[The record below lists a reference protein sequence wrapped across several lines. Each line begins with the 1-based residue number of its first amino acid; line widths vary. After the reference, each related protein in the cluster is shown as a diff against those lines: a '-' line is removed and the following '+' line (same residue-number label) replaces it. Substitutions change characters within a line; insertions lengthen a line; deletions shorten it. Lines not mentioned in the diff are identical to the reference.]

1 MISQSR
7 SVFLRCGVLK
17 CLVEHQW
24 NHHVYR
30 TISVNRCNWAKRDD
44 INLSSLF
51 KPVSVKSSQDDI
63 NIGAELTGTID
74 KTELVKLL
82 NKFTQKKEIR
92 TLCNENGL
100 DCEDLLHFNFTGFPL
115 SYTNLLFQ
123 CTSNSRRSPTSVASA
138 WRQRIFPWTCTSSSQ
153 T

>member
-1 MISQSR
+1 MISR
-7 SVFLRCGVLK
+7 STRAFIRAAVLK
-17 CLVEHQW
+17 TVVQSKWSTPVL
-24 NHHVYR
+24 R
-30 TISVNRCNWAKRDD
+30 TLTATSIRNGKRDD

-51 KPVSVKSSQDDI
+51 KPVSVKSCPDDI

-92 TLCNENGL
+92 TLCLENGL
-100 DCEDLLHFNFTGFPL
+100 DCKLDNHETSTSSFIHLPP
-115 SYTNLLFQ
+115 Q
-123 CTSNSRRSPTSVASA
+123 CTCNNRPSPTSGATA
-138 WRQRIFPWTCTSSSQ
+138 WKQRTCPWTCTSSFP